1 MLLLSVY
8 ALSYLWLIFSWVE
21 LALRLPTWYCWSLIL
36 KASHLCC
43 ALELLEDKE
52 PTVHLGVNA
61 YTLPAW
67 VHFPDTER
75 VEWLNKMVKHTQPLY
90 LLVYR
95 DLSRNHRTSCAG
107 SKYPPRHLQLHKSEC
122 GSAAA

>member
-43 ALELLEDKE
+43 ALCLLEDKE
-52 PTVHLGVNA
+52 PTVHLGVDA
-61 YTLPAW
+61 I
-67 VHFPDTER
+67 
-75 VEWLNKMVKHTQPLY
+75 Y
-90 LLVYR
+90 L
-95 DLSRNHRTSCAG
+95 SGFIFQTP
-107 SKYPPRHLQLHKSEC
+107 KE
-122 GSAAA
+122 